1 MIKGLVL
8 GIVAIAV
15 MGLLALGGYWM
26 LGHKD
31 SSVTGKTIADL
42 AAGSGGSDAS
52 GSPVSE
58 STKSGSGMKKATG
71 AVTGSKDTP
80 SSSLS
85 IEQTRFAYD
94 TLILHILDLRD
105 IVGKDIL
112 KQAELV
118 NIINQD
124 IKKIG
129 SDNIQEQW
137 ETTALCLARTCA
149 DKDFMQLILTV
160 AIEGDRDGY
169 EVGNLMMNILTAN
182 KYWGSDN
189 TIRFSES
196 LDKANKQIMALNKE
210 GILDGWKKLVA
221 CDGKC
226 PDKNSFT
233 FMVIRQIVSEA

>member
-8 GIVAIAV
+8 GVVVIAV
-15 MGLLALGGYWM
+15 LGLLAMGGYWM

-31 SSVTGKTIADL
+31 ITVTGKTIADL
-42 AAGSGGSDAS
+42 AKGLDGSDTPANGQIS
-52 GSPVSE
+52 KGPR
-58 STKSGSGMKKATG
+58 STSDTKKTTG
-71 AVTGSKDTP
+71 AVTGSK
-80 SSSLS
+80 SSQESLS

-112 KQAELV
+112 KQVELV

-124 IKKIG
+124 IRQIG

-137 ETTALCLARTCA
+137 ETTALCLAKTCL

-169 EVGNLMMNILTAN
+169 VVGNLIMNILTAN

-189 TIRFSES
+189 TIRFSEA
-196 LDKANKQIMALNKE
+196 LDKANKQITSLNKPAISE
-210 GILDGWKKLVA
+210 GWKKFVA

-226 PDKNSFT
+226 SEKNSLT
-233 FMVIRQIVSEA
+233 FSVIRQTVSS